1 MHDQARKITHGAMM
15 IALFAILL
23 ALTLYVPIFIIV
35 TVPMLPLPVT
45 LYRLRYDRTST
56 FAVMAAIVLIS
67 LIIGGPLSV
76 PTAIVMAL
84 IGLIIGDT
92 IRTGKSKL
100 YIFMA
105 TGLTLLISLTVLYL
119 GTVWLVKVNPVEQFM
134 ASFGTVQQ
142 EVLKTLSDMGSSTRD
157 VEKMVAES
165 IAYYQTVVPSLFI
178 LAVFIMGYL
187 FVMPIMAIAARL
199 HFEVPKFASFTN
211 MRLPFATVAVYMVL
225 LLVSILTQAE
235 QGTTFYLMEANAIL
249 IFRFLFFMQ
258 GLALIYFALQTM
270 KISGIVKVPATLLA
284 MFLSPFTVMLGVIDI
299 AINVRAWIA
308 KDKRG

>member
-1 MHDQARKITHGAMM
+1 MQDQARKITHGAMM

-23 ALTLYVPIFIIV
+23 ALTLYVPVFIIV
-35 TVPMLPLPVT
+35 TIPLLPLPIT

-56 FAVMAAIVLIS
+56 FAVMAAVS
-67 LIIGGPLSV
+67 LIALLIGGLLSV
-76 PTAIVMAL
+76 PTAVVMAL
-84 IGLIIGDT
+84 IGFVIGDS

-105 TGLTLLISLTVLYL
+105 TGLTLLVSLTVLYL
-119 GTVWLVKVNPVEQFM
+119 GTVWLLKVNPVEQFLEG
-134 ASFGTVQQ
+134 FGVLQQ
-142 EVLKTLSDMGSSTRD
+142 EVLKTLADMSNSTKD
-157 VEKMVAES
+157 VEQMV
-165 IAYYQTVVPSLFI
+165 IDTINYYQTIIPSLFI
-178 LAVFIMGYL
+178 LSVFIMGYL

-199 HFEVPKFASFTN
+199 QFEVPKFAPFTN

-225 LLVSILTQAE
+225 LLVSILSQAE
-235 QGTTFYLMEANAIL
+235 QGTTSHLMEANAIL

-270 KISGIVKVPATLLA
+270 KISGIVKVPVTLFA